1 MTVEIT
7 HEKTGE
13 IISPRGVRSL
23 CRCGWESAWWASS
36 ATAQEAYDEHIA
48 SLEKNDEPAMDL
60 KSIELMVSLM
70 QQNHRDYAATTQA
83 LLDARRARIFE
94 LEAKL
99 HVIVT
104 GVVDLFTKGVMPTET
119 AVIRAALHP
128 NQDKISEQLRRLYEA
143 DEEKS

>member
-13 IISPRGVRSL
+13 MISPRGVKSL

-48 SLEKNDEPAMDL
+48 SLETHEPAMDL

-83 LLDARRARIFE
+83 LLESRRARIYE

-99 HVIVT
+99 HVIQR
-104 GVVDLFTKGVMPTET
+104 GVEKLFYGGVMPTEN
-119 AVIRAALHP
+119 AIRRALLYPDMGEMH
-128 NQDKISEQLRRLYEA
+128 EHTRRLYEA